1 MYNSRCNGKCALLIM
16 QYIISSEKVVNSD
29 LALSR
34 PDLTSSINQILWDS
48 LRWFNSEIGWIEWN
62 WLKPDKRL
70 GINEFRNS

>member
-48 LRWFNSEIGWIEWN
+48 LR
-62 WLKPDKRL
+62 
-70 GINEFRNS
+70 